1 MTDRKKRQ
9 NPRLNRGKLITGII
23 KTAIIF
29 IVIAVVGVSVKNI
42 FDLKAENKE
51 LKNTNKELQSEK
63 DSLNEELQ
71 NVNDKDYI
79 EEQARIQLRMIKP
92 GEIIYILPD
101 EENEKDN
108 ENEDDETND

>member
-101 EENEKDN
+101 DNEKDN
-108 ENEDDETND
+108 KNEDDESDN

>member
-1 MTDRKKRQ
+1 MTDRKKKQ
-9 NPRLNRGKLITGII
+9 NLCLNRGKLIKGLI

-51 LKNTNKELQSEK
+51 LKHTNKELQSEK
-63 DSLNEELQ
+63 ESLNEELQ

-101 EENEKDN
+101 DNEKGSK
-108 ENEDDETND
+108 NEDDESND